1 MTYWIRLRSRHR
13 VALDVAGAALTCAIM
28 LLIGQ
33 GNLLS
38 QAVGAVVAL
47 VTIARRRR
55 PVGVL
60 VVVTAGTLAL
70 LVSGTLSGY
79 PPIPMVLA
87 MHTMTVTRDRRQAA
101 ALAGTVTVVLLV
113 AGVAVRQP
121 VSELTRD
128 IELVVPGLL
137 TGELA
142 RARQAYLA
150 GLATLERQ
158 RTRALLT
165 AERMRIARELHD
177 VVAHGLSVM
186 TMQAGAALHT
196 PQHEAVLRETLG
208 SIEMTG
214 RAAMT
219 EVRRLLQV
227 LREEPDGTAAA
238 PELAPMPGLAG
249 LGSLIARTAQA
260 GVEVELR
267 THGHPRPLPAGADL
281 VAYRVVQEALT
292 NIIKHTGTGSG
303 TVLVGYE
310 PDAVLLDITNPPPPP
325 GRTLRIPP
333 ADGGHGLT
341 GMRERVALYGG
352 SLRAG
357 PLPGGG
363 YAVTAHLPI
372 PAKAVS

>member
-1 MTYWIRLRSRHR
+1 MI
-13 VALDVAGAALTCAIM
+13 
-28 LLIGQ
+28 LIGQ

-47 VTIARRRR
+47 VAIARRRW

-60 VVVTAGTLAL
+60 AVVTAGTLVL
-70 LVSGTLSGY
+70 LVSGALGGY

-101 ALAGTVTVVLLV
+101 AVAGVVTVVLLV
-113 AGVAVRQP
+113 AGLVVRQP
-121 VSELTRD
+121 VGEVTRD
-128 IELVVPGLL
+128 IELLVPGLL

-142 RARQAYLA
+142 RARQAHLA
-150 GLATLERQ
+150 GLAALERQ
-158 RTRALLT
+158 RARALLT

-186 TMQAGAALHT
+186 TMQAGAALYR
-196 PQHEAVLRETLG
+196 PQGEAVLRETLG
-208 SIEMTG
+208 AIEMTG

-227 LREEPDGTAAA
+227 LREEPDGTAA

-249 LGSLIARTAQA
+249 LGSLISRTAKA
-260 GVEVELR
+260 GIEVELR
-267 THGHPRPLPAGADL
+267 VHGDPRPLPAGADL

-292 NIIKHTGTGSG
+292 NIIKHAGSGSG

-310 PDAVLLDITNPPPPP
+310 PGAVLLDITNPPPPP
-325 GRTLRIPP
+325 GRTPRIPS
-333 ADGGHGLT
+333 ADGGHGLA

-352 SLRAG
+352 ALRAG

-372 PAKAVS
+372 PGKAVS